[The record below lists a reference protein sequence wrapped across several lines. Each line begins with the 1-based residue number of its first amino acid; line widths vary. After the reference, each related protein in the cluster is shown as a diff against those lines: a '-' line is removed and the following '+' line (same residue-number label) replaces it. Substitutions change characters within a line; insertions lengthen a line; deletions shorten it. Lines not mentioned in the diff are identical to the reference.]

1 MIASLI
7 YLFSG
12 KGGKDMMAMLWAQ
25 QIMLGKK
32 KYKDVPRLL
41 KDKVKEPQTLGAAL
55 ATFSIDGLTA
65 KVCRLLGSK
74 KDAKFTKGYI
84 ASMESQQ
91 GNGFFSSLFDSCMKD
106 GFSNDDLTS
115 LLLCFEQN
123 RKLWN
128 YIETLNPE
136 IQQHY
141 WERVPA
147 IFWGGYDE
155 GNTLYVI
162 KKLTWVGRGLDAMN
176 DSWIYAE
183 EMPTTVIEELLQS
196 VLLSKKELNDSI
208 DHHPLSVYIEQ
219 LHKRKD
225 ADKDLL
231 LQLEWVYLPVLRY
244 DFNKGSLALLQD
256 RLTTDPDFVVELLC
270 YLYKSETEYAQEAY
284 SAELDRYNAIRAFY
298 LFNQWSTIP
307 GVRVDGTLDDTVLLE
322 WVKAV
327 INKAA
332 ECGRYK
338 HACSQLGQLFAHFPE
353 W

>member
-1 MIASLI
+1 
-7 YLFSG
+7 
-12 KGGKDMMAMLWAQ
+12 
-25 QIMLGKK
+25 
-32 KYKDVPRLL
+32 
-41 KDKVKEPQTLGAAL
+41 
-55 ATFSIDGLTA
+55 
-65 KVCRLLGSK
+65 
-74 KDAKFTKGYI
+74 
-84 ASMESQQ
+84 
-91 GNGFFSSLFDSCMKD
+91 
-106 GFSNDDLTS
+106 
-115 LLLCFEQN
+115 
-123 RKLWN
+123 
-128 YIETLNPE
+128 
-136 IQQHY
+136 
-141 WERVPA
+141 
-147 IFWGGYDE
+147 
-155 GNTLYVI
+155 
-162 KKLTWVGRGLDAMN
+162 MN

-270 YLYKSETEYAQEAY
+270 YLYKPETEDAQEAY
-284 SAELDRYNAIRAFY
+284 SAESDRHNAIRAFY

-332 ECGRYK
+332 ECGQYK

-353 W
+353 WEEEADKLFAIVETIEEPTFYNSYNAGLFNKRGFTSRGPYEGGGIERSNAEMFKTLYGKFNKKYPRISKVFKDLWCQYERMAEEMDNEADITKLDY